1 MLGSRERILNRG
13 ETEQAPVSEK
23 DWKGDSG
30 AWEAGEEAGVRV
42 CGRGQGL
49 RGGCGTE
56 GLRQSTSGGRRV
68 GPGTARLWAGGE
80 EGDGTYASQLVIGG
94 VRGDWRTLP

>member
-1 MLGSRERILNRG
+1 MGVLGSRERILNRG

-42 CGRGQGL
+42 
-49 RGGCGTE
+49 
-56 GLRQSTSGGRRV
+56 
-68 GPGTARLWAGGE
+68 
-80 EGDGTYASQLVIGG
+80 
-94 VRGDWRTLP
+94 

>member
-1 MLGSRERILNRG
+1 MLGSRERILNGG

-42 CGRGQGL
+42 CGRG
-49 RGGCGTE
+49 
-56 GLRQSTSGGRRV
+56 S
-68 GPGTARLWAGGE
+68 AGE
-80 EGDGTYASQLVIGG
+80 DGAGHSS
-94 VRGDWRTLP
+94 